1 MSASTRLTP
10 AGLKADKFRNHRRL
24 GLQLLVLNRRSIL
37 LETRVCPLTRLT
49 TASLKPDNIRNRRL
63 DLILLVS
70 QKPPSTRL
78 TTASLNSGFSITGNL
93 RTISET
99 KDLLSTR
106 LTTPAASLNSGSY
119 TTGN

>member
-1 MSASTRLTP
+1 MEECQMLRSREAIQLR
-10 AGLKADKFRNHRRL
+10 AIAIR
-24 GLQLLVLNRRSIL
+24 LQLLVLNRRSIL
-37 LETRVCPLTRLT
+37 LETRVCHCPLTRLT

-106 LTTPAASLNSGSY
+106 LTTLAASLNSGSY